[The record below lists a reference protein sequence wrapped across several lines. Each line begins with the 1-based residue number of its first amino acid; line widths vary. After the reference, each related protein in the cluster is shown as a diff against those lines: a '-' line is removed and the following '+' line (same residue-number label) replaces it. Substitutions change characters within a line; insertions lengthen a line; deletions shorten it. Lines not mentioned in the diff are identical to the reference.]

1 MITYKDQEELFTL
14 ISKRLR
20 RDVTCYAFGGNAMM
34 YYGYK
39 EETKDVDVV
48 FETEEERTEFCRVLR
63 ELGYTETSAIT
74 IYVPEKLR
82 DKSKPIVM
90 KRDEGRF
97 DLFVKKIFK
106 TVLSQSMKENLFATH
121 EFRGDG
127 VFIVNVLRKEHLVL
141 LKGIT
146 DRKNDFDDIRTIMEK
161 EKDFDWE
168 FLIKEIGWQFEHGD
182 SWVLL
187 DMERTM
193 QELKKVTFIPEKWF
207 KELYKIGKGKT

>member
-1 MITYKDQEELFTL
+1 MITYNDQEELFTL

-20 RDVTCYAFGGNAMM
+20 HDVTCYAFGGNAMM

-39 EETKDVDVV
+39 EETKDVDIV
-48 FETEEERTEFCRVLR
+48 FDTEEERIEFCRVLR

-90 KRDEGRF
+90 KRDDGRF

-106 TVLSQSMKENLFATH
+106 TVLSPSMKEHLFATH
-121 EFRGDG
+121 EFRGG
-127 VFIVNVLRKEHLVL
+127 KVFTVKVLRKEHLML

-146 DRKNDFDDIRTIMEK
+146 DRKNDFDDILTIIEK

-182 SWVLL
+182 SWILL

-193 QELKKVTFIPEKWF
+193 QGLKKVAFIPEKWF
-207 KELYKIGKGKT
+207 KALYKIAGKK